1 MSIIRLNSGTWIRL
15 RRIIS
20 CLKGILA
27 LICCILLFSCAGIS
41 GAGTRAEE
49 EPTPLR
55 IYPARWYK
63 DHAAACSLTFDD
75 GTLDQYAVAAPELDK
90 RGIRGTFFVVT
101 GFVDRGAWQD
111 GPFLRRLFS
120 WEQARDLAW
129 RGHEVASHTVHH
141 IDLAANP
148 AEAAEELSRSR
159 ERLMDELPWVPAVS
173 LGWPYWRSS
182 EEAVALAEKL
192 YIAARA
198 GGVKAGPEDWF
209 YGGVNGG
216 SPENIYRIG
225 ARGILSS
232 DGEAELRPILE
243 EVYSRGGW
251 LIPNFH
257 GVDDG
262 TIDSSALGWEALS
275 LEVFRRILDSL
286 KEQDIWFAPFGE
298 AARYVMQ
305 RDALVLETARA
316 GRVISVDYSSA
327 LDPGIYNQRLTLVVE
342 IGQNFRIKRVDE
354 TETGRPLAFTRQAEG
369 KVVDRYL
376 IDLPPGEGELRI
388 LADPHR

>member
-1 MSIIRLNSGTWIRL
+1 MSIIRLNSGTWISP

-20 CLKGILA
+20 CLKAILA
-27 LICCILLFSCAGIS
+27 LVCCTLLFSCAGIS
-41 GAGTRAEE
+41 IAGTRVEE
-49 EPTPLR
+49 EPAHLR

-63 DHAAACSLTFDD
+63 DHTAACSVTFDD

-141 IDLAANP
+141 IDLAAHP

-182 EEAVALAEKL
+182 DEAVALAENL

-209 YGGVNGG
+209 TAESTGGAPGTSTGSAPGG
-216 SPENIYRIG
+216 FFHLTVRRSCVPSWERSIPTADGSFRIFT
-225 ARGILSS
+225 ALTTAPS
-232 DGEAELRPILE
+232 
-243 EVYSRGGW
+243 
-251 LIPNFH
+251 IPPP
-257 GVDDG
+257 
-262 TIDSSALGWEALS
+262 W
-275 LEVFRRILDSL
+275 
-286 KEQDIWFAPFGE
+286 
-298 AARYVMQ
+298 
-305 RDALVLETARA
+305 A
-316 GRVISVDYSSA
+316 GRPSA
-327 LDPGIYNQRLTLVVE
+327 W
-342 IGQNFRIKRVDE
+342 
-354 TETGRPLAFTRQAEG
+354 RPSAGFS
-369 KVVDRYL
+369 
-376 IDLPPGEGELRI
+376 IP
-388 LADPHR
+388 